1 MGENYIMEGLYT
13 KENLW
18 AEFALQETK
27 AKKVKWLK
35 EIRELRQSNPAMF
48 RGTNIS
54 VKQFDNL
61 IVEWDSKEPFASMKA
76 DIKRREAAERDGDG

>member
-1 MGENYIMEGLYT
+1 MDGVYT

-35 EIRELRQSNPAMF
+35 EIRELKQSTPAMF

-61 IVEWDSKEPFASMKA
+61 IAEWDQKVPFARMKA
-76 DIKRREAAERDGDG
+76 DIKRREAAERKRD